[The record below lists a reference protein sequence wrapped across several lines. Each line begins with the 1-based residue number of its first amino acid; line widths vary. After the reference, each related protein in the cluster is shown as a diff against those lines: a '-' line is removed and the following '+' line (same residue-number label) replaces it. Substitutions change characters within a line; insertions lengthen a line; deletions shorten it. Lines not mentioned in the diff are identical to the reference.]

1 MNTRL
6 LTSIMIIGF
15 VGAGLAS
22 TTMAMFND
30 TETSADNEFVTG
42 ELDLQIDWEESYNGD
57 HVETQNLTD
66 NPGSIFD
73 LEDLKP
79 GDHGEATVS
88 LHLDDN
94 PGWIWMNLNQTYNG
108 GYSCTEPEKIAEDG
122 DCGTK
127 GELGEELEFTI
138 WADDGDNVR
147 QEDEKIIFEGTYD
160 ELEEHSTSE
169 GVLLDGNPETE
180 ETEPFPGGE
189 TGYVGIKWNLPL
201 DTGNK
206 VQSDSLK
213 FDLSFYTEQRR
224 HNDNP
229 ENPWNDEEPKDDED
243 QKDNQTPV
251 DDEPKEKEYYQVD
264 FVGGEPIE
272 DLGESTYSDE
282 GRMQRYMHGGPG
294 NPVDNESEPDQVKTG
309 TGGPDCVDS
318 QPFEVDT
325 EENTAT
331 LNFQVNNITPECA
344 TGTKV
349 SLVSY
354 AKDHPG
360 WNPEKASEQE
370 LFDHETER
378 FDPGMHSMTIDI
390 PDVNDEDEDSSNET
404 EYSATQD
411 GETTEI
417 TPIEGDEPVEELYD
431 FRLPDSYD
439 NEPTRN
445 ATNGASF
452 GSGPHYGSAG
462 TEDLQQADTSLMFLY
477 DGPEGLSLVV
487 VHEGVGSEDG
497 GSATFEI
504 SNLNE
509 EGQWVVKDD
518 LYLNA
523 DGSKASSNYD
533 IWNVESS
540 PQVIDWTWGGGG
552 SDGGALRPLGEEFEF
567 TIDPIFNE
575 NAELYNE
582 YYTGEVDEWQ
592 ILSGERENPERTTL
606 NMTEEVTVQAQ

>member
-15 VGAGLAS
+15 VGAGLTS

-42 ELDLQIDWEESYNGD
+42 ELDLQIDWEESYNGE
-57 HVETQNLTD
+57 HVETQKLTD
-66 NPGSIFD
+66 NPGSIFN

-94 PGWIWMNLNQTYNG
+94 PGWVWMNLNQTYDG

-127 GELGEELEFTI
+127 GELDEELEFTI

-169 GVLLDGNPETE
+169 GVLLDGNPETDE
-180 ETEPFPGGE
+180 KEPFPGGE
-189 TGYVGIKWNLPL
+189 TGYVGIKWKLPL

-206 VQSDSLK
+206 VQSDAVK

-229 ENPWNDEEPKDDED
+229 ENPWNEDTENQPPVASFERANNKPMETTVGTDVRLFSTSTDDNEIAKKKWDLGDDTTKFGQDVWHSWDSEGNYTVTLEVTDSDGEKDSVNKIMTVTED
-243 QKDNQTPV
+243 QSDNGS
-251 DDEPKEKEYYQVD
+251 DEP
-264 FVGGEPIE
+264 
-272 DLGESTYSDE
+272 
-282 GRMQRYMHGGPG
+282 
-294 NPVDNESEPDQVKTG
+294 G
-309 TGGPDCVDS
+309 T
-318 QPFEVDT
+318 
-325 EENTAT
+325 
-331 LNFQVNNITPECA
+331 
-344 TGTKV
+344 
-349 SLVSY
+349 
-354 AKDHPG
+354 
-360 WNPEKASEQE
+360 
-370 LFDHETER
+370 
-378 FDPGMHSMTIDI
+378 
-390 PDVNDEDEDSSNET
+390 NET
-404 EYSATQD
+404 EYTATQGD
-411 GETTEI
+411 ETTEI
-417 TPIEGDEPVEELYD
+417 TPIEGDEPVEDLYD
-431 FRLPDSYD
+431 FRLPDAYD
-439 NEPTRN
+439 NEADNN
-445 ATNGASF
+445 ATNGASY

-497 GSATFEI
+497 GTATFEI
-504 SNLNE
+504 SNLNSDGE
-509 EGQWVVKDD
+509 WIVKDD
-518 LYLNA
+518 LYLNS

-533 IWNVESS
+533 NWNVESD
-540 PQVIDWTWGGGG
+540 PQVIDWAWQSGG
-552 SDGGALRPLGEEFEF
+552 SDGGVFNSLSENFSF
-567 TIDPIFNE
+567 TIDPAFNE
-575 NAELYNE
+575 EAGLRGEFDNHN
-582 YYTGEVDEWQ
+582 GEVDEWQ
-592 ILSGERENPERTTL
+592 VLSGERENPDRTNL